1 MMKLFP
7 KCKKAEILDPKSSI
21 PTTASVSTGSV
32 SGLLVTVPLNAEL
45 SLRGPVDIRFYD
57 PTLGVVRCRCRL
69 FSPVTAGGMRTYRCE
84 VLEQLSQIQRRE
96 DIKIPLNIPVTTDYL
111 GMLYSSS
118 IENISAGGVYLV
130 SALTAPVGDR
140 LSFLFPKTVPSIPL
154 TAKILRADPRVAP
167 NGRTTFGYGCRFV
180 GLNLTQESLL
190 RSFIFQEERRLRSQ
204 GRQEDE

>member
-1 MMKLFP
+1 MKLFP
-7 KCKKAEILDPKSSI
+7 NCKKAEILDPKSSI
-21 PTTASVSTGSV
+21 PTTASVSTGKI
-32 SGLLVTVPLNAEL
+32 SGLLLTIPLNTEL

-69 FSPVTAGGMRTYRCE
+69 FSPVVAGGMRTYRCE

-96 DIKIPLNIPVTTDYL
+96 DIKLSLNISVTVDYL

-130 SALTAPVGDR
+130 SALTAPVGDQF
-140 LSFLFPKTVPSIPL
+140 SFLFPKTVPSIPL
-154 TAKILRADPRVAP
+154 TAKILRADTRVAS

-180 GLNLTQESLL
+180 GLNVTQESLL
-190 RSFIFQEERRLRSQ
+190 RRFIFREERRLRNQ
-204 GRQEDE
+204 DQK

>member
-84 VLEQLSQIQRRE
+84 VLERLSQEQRRE
-96 DIKIPLNIPVTTDYL
+96 DIKIPLSVKVTAVL
-111 GMLYSSS
+111 ESSRPRREAS
-118 IENISAGGVYLV
+118 ATLVNISAGGVYL
-130 SALTAPVGDR
+130 LTQLQARPGDR
-140 LSFLFPKTVPSIPL
+140 LSFFFHEAGGSIL
-154 TAKILRADPRVAP
+154 LSAEVLRAEDRVDHYSRP
-167 NGRTTFGYGCRFV
+167 IRGYGCRFV
-180 GLNLTQESLL
+180 RLPQSHEAQL
-190 RSFIFQEERRLRSQ
+190 RRYVFKEEKRLFQKQ
-204 GRQEDE
+204 